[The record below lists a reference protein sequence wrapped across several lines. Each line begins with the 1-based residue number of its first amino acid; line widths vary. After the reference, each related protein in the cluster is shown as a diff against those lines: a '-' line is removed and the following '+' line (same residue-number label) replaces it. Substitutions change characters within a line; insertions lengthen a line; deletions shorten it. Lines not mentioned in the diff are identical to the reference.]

1 MNTLSPSQL
10 LILRDQAYKT
20 AKEKGFLNNPITE
33 EHHLV
38 LIATELLEAV
48 QADRRA
54 RTTKIELKILQEI
67 ETTDE
72 FRYSFERDIK
82 DTIEDELADFF
93 IHLLTFSGILE
104 HEPKITDIDIVRG
117 VVPQTL
123 PSFVY
128 RSIRLLTHSF
138 RSSDIDFLL
147 TYTYAFAQSKGIDI
161 EAHIALKMRYNK
173 TRGCC
178 NAKKF

>member
-1 MNTLSPSQL
+1 MNKYKIDKDDRLDIGGTILYRIIALKEAMIKVQTQERQL
-10 LILRDQAYKT
+10 KKYIVK
-20 AKEKGFLNNPITE
+20 N
-33 EHHLV
+33 
-38 LIATELLEAV
+38 
-48 QADRRA
+48 
-54 RTTKIELKILQEI
+54 KII
-67 ETTDE
+67 
-72 FRYSFERDIK
+72 DIN
-82 DTIEDELADFF
+82 
-93 IHLLTFSGILE
+93 
-104 HEPKITDIDIVRG
+104 IVRG

-138 RSSDIDFLL
+138 RSSDTDFLL

-178 NAKKF
+178 NSKKF